1 MRTAGDTEAADN
13 TVETI
18 RQFEITYDGVAQ
30 AGATT
35 MITLET
41 TLATAD
47 EYLVRPSKSS
57 PTTHLSPLALRLIP
71 PPNRGLGPSRHP
83 GGSSPGRS

>member
-41 TLATAD
+41 TLLPPTSTWFDPRKAH
-47 EYLVRPSKSS
+47 RPH
-57 PTTHLSPLALRLIP
+57 TCHHLRCA
-71 PPNRGLGPSRHP
+71 
-83 GGSSPGRS
+83 

>member
-47 EYLVRPSKSS
+47 EYLGSTLEKLTDHTLVTTCAAPDTPEPRPRSV
-57 PTTHLSPLALRLIP
+57 TA
-71 PPNRGLGPSRHP
+71 SR
-83 GGSSPGRS
+83 R